1 MDGEAGAKDPTNVSS
16 MRFGQWESFII
27 GLLVSLA
34 IVGPTFLSE
43 ETWHGAPLIDRG
55 GVLWIVPSVVM
66 AFGFL
71 VGGMIA
77 GYRRPTAQGALVRG
91 LVVAALT
98 ISLAFAGDMVRR
110 LSLQEGLQLRVL
122 EYWVGAVAASLL
134 VGGLGGVCGRRLAQK
149 AWVRRQLHLR

>member
-1 MDGEAGAKDPTNVSS
+1 MDGEGGAKDQTKVSAL
-16 MRFGQWESFII
+16 RFGPWESLIV

-34 IVGPTFLSE
+34 IVGPTFLAE

-55 GVLWIVPSVVM
+55 GVLWIVPAVVM
-66 AFGFL
+66 AIGFL

-77 GYRRPTAQGALVRG
+77 GYQRATAQGALIRG
-91 LVVAALT
+91 FLVAALT
-98 ISLAFAGDMVRR
+98 IFLAFAGDMARR
-110 LSLQEGLQLRVL
+110 LSLQEGLHLRVA